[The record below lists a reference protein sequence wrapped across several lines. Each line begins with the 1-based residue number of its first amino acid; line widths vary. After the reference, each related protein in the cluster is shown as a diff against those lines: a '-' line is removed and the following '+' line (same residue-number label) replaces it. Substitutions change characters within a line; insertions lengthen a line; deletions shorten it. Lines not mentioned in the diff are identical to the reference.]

1 MKFAPRHDL
10 LLVSLTNYYTQSD
23 PSKIE
28 RIESVISGKSRT
40 SLRLIDW
47 YVTNYCKVHNV
58 VLLNAARSEYFNV
71 YTNYRSQ
78 LKAFKKVQFDPF
90 RRRDRILFR
99 YAPDKLLSTTVGQLN
114 FFRWALDNGV
124 LDNIE
129 DNISLIESDMLRG
142 NRSEPVSSPRVA
154 CDACDASPRESAP
167 TKHPV
172 VARDTDFKS
181 SIKNMTTFNGSA
193 TVSFE

>member
-1 MKFAPRHDL
+1 MKAIPRYDL
-10 LLVSLTNYYTQSD
+10 LLASLTNYYTQVKPRNGD
-23 PSKIE
+23 
-28 RIESVISGKSRT
+28 RIEQIISGKSAV

-47 YVTNYCKVHNV
+47 YVTNYCKMHNV
-58 VLLNAARSEYFNV
+58 VLLNDARGEYFNV

-99 YAPDKLLSTTVGQLN
+99 YAPDKLLNTTVGQLN

-129 DNISLIESDMLRG
+129 TNIASIEGDMLRHTRDG
-142 NRSEPVSSPRVA
+142 GAKAARPPESP
-154 CDACDASPRESAP
+154 P
-167 TKHPV
+167 TLLVEETKERATKNKPTV
-172 VARDTDFKS
+172 DFKS
-181 SIKNMTTFNGSA
+181 SIKNMTTFNGS
-193 TVSFE
+193 TVVSFE